1 MKIGI
6 VGITGRIG
14 SLLLKI
20 IPDAEKNGGISS
32 ITSSEKLIEVVGSSD
47 VLIDFSTPS
56 CTLNVM
62 AVASTSKVPIISGT
76 TGFSEKDFKRVREFS
91 QIIPLLHSSNFS
103 VCIHLMAIFIDRCA
117 NILSDFD
124 FSIIEKHHRRKKDSP
139 SGTALFLAKQ
149 TSKNAQIVS
158 LREGNIFGEHTC
170 DFAGENEILSMTHHV
185 FNPEVFATGALACA
199 RWIMGKPPGLYS
211 MRDYLES
218 SKEGKNY

>member
-14 SLLLKI
+14 SLLSKI
-20 IPDAEKNGGISS
+20 IPDTEKNGGISS
-32 ITSSEKLIEVVGSSD
+32 ATSSKELIEIVDSSD

-56 CTLNVM
+56 CTLEVM
-62 AVASTSKVPIISGT
+62 AVASTRKVPIISGT
-76 TGFSEKDFKRVREFS
+76 TGFSERDFERIKEFS
-91 QIIPLLHSSNFS
+91 RIIPLLHSSNFS
-103 VCIHLMAIFIDRCA
+103 VCIHLMATFVGRCA
-117 NILSDFD
+117 NALSDFD

-170 DFAGENEILSMTHHV
+170 DFAGENEVLSITHHV
-185 FNPEVFATGALACA
+185 LNPKVFATGALECA
-199 RWIMGKPPGLYS
+199 RWIVGKKPGLYS
-211 MRDYLES
+211 MRDYLE
-218 SKEGKNY
+218 